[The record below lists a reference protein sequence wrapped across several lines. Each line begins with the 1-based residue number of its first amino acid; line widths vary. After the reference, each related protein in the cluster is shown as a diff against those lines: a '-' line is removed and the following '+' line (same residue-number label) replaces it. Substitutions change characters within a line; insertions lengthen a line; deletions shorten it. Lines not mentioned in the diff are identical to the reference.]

1 METTINLKGVSLPFV
16 AFIFSLILF
25 TIYFKK
31 RNKDNESNN
40 YYFKML
46 SLAIIDSILVTYL
59 QTIPFG
65 GVSEVETL
73 LLDLVNKIDFVVV
86 ISYCSLF
93 FLYTFHIAYNRVNDK
108 LIKINYVLLVM
119 FAAIIFICNTFL
131 IEKNGNYSI
140 GGSATVATYIACA
153 LYVFASLILVL
164 VNIKKRDKRFI
175 PVFSFIVILV
185 CMLIIYSF
193 DPYFV
198 FISYSFSLLNLIMYF
213 TLENPDEKIFKI
225 EEKMK
230 NLAIE
235 ANKNKSNF
243 LSNMSHELRT
253 PLNVVVGLSEDID
266 SYKDM
271 VPKDVQEDSIDI
283 QNASNTL
290 LEIIGNILDIS
301 KIESGKFELV
311 PTYYDPKE
319 EFESLSKIMRT
330 KVAEKPIEFT
340 VSIDPELPKVLYG
353 DRIRIKQIINNFL
366 SNAIK
371 YTDRGKVDFIVK
383 WIKESSAL
391 DIRIS
396 DTGNGIKPEDMDKL
410 FTKFE
415 RLQVEKVS
423 AVQGTGLGL
432 AITKE
437 LIELMNG
444 TVNVESEYKKGSVFK
459 VLLPQTIGS
468 EVELNKLKNQA
479 NYGSIQLDLTG
490 KKVLIVDDNE
500 LNIKVL
506 KKAIKNYNFDIDT
519 CTDGQVALNKLSTV
533 YYDLV
538 FMDIRM
544 PSMNGV
550 TVFEEVHKMIGFRT
564 PIIALTADAM
574 TGSKEKYLELGF
586 ADYLAKPFSRRK
598 LAEKIAKLFEIPTIQ
613 SNQTV
618 IQNVNIQTDNFNNKN
633 KEQVLEMV
641 SNQIQQLGNQSQPI
655 VIENVT
661 VNITNDKQE

>member
-1 METTINLKGVSLPFV
+1 MTNLYFV
-16 AFIFSLILF
+16 LCAFIFS
-25 TIYFKK
+25 T
-31 RNKDNESNN
+31 
-40 YYFKML
+40 
-46 SLAIIDSILVTYL
+46 
-59 QTIPFG
+59 
-65 GVSEVETL
+65 
-73 LLDLVNKIDFVVV
+73 
-86 ISYCSLF
+86 
-93 FLYTFHIAYNRVNDK
+93 
-108 LIKINYVLLVM
+108 
-119 FAAIIFICNTFL
+119 IIFIILVRKKMFGT
-131 IEKNGNYSI
+131 IEEIIFRNMVFIEVLES
-140 GGSATVATYIACA
+140 
-153 LYVFASLILVL
+153 VFASLIIYLAYKKPESNLIFLFNRIDFSLLLLWVTYFASYFFFVSFQPNNDKIKMLVKHAYIIDVVPIVL
-164 VNIKKRDKRFI
+164 CSVLPIYVVNSNNIMYAYGPSVNIIYGVVGIAFAVIFMSVILNIKKIISKKYI
-175 PVFSFIVILV
+175 PFYALIILAIVVVAIRIIDPSIVI
-185 CMLIIYSF
+185 
-193 DPYFV
+193 
-198 FISYSFSLLNLIMYF
+198 ISYGISLVNLIMYLS
-213 TLENPDEKIFKI
+213 LENPDEKIFKI

-230 NLAIE
+230 NVAIE
-235 ANKNKSNF
+235 ANKNKSTF

-301 KIESGKFELV
+301 KIESGKFEIV

-340 VSIDPELPKVLYG
+340 VSIDSELPKVLYG

-391 DIRIS
+391 DIRVS

-410 FTKFE
+410 FAKFE

-598 LAEKIAKLFEIPTIQ
+598 LAEKIAKLFGIPTIQ

-618 IQNVNIQTDNFNNKN
+618 IQNVNIQTNNFNNKN

-641 SNQIQQLGNQSQPI
+641 SNKIQQLGNQSQPI

>member
-1 METTINLKGVSLPFV
+1 MTNLYFV
-16 AFIFSLILF
+16 LCAFIFS
-25 TIYFKK
+25 T
-31 RNKDNESNN
+31 
-40 YYFKML
+40 
-46 SLAIIDSILVTYL
+46 
-59 QTIPFG
+59 
-65 GVSEVETL
+65 
-73 LLDLVNKIDFVVV
+73 
-86 ISYCSLF
+86 
-93 FLYTFHIAYNRVNDK
+93 
-108 LIKINYVLLVM
+108 
-119 FAAIIFICNTFL
+119 IIFIILVRKKMFGT
-131 IEKNGNYSI
+131 IEEIIFRNMVFI
-140 GGSATVATYIACA
+140 EVLESA
-153 LYVFASLILVL
+153 FASLIIYLAYKKPESNLIFLFNRIDFSLLLLWVTYFASYFFFVSFQPNNDKIKMLVKHAYIIDVVPIVL
-164 VNIKKRDKRFI
+164 CSVLPIYVVNSNNIMYAYGPSVNIIYGVVGIAFAVIFMSVILNIKKIISKKYI
-175 PVFSFIVILV
+175 PFYALIILAIAVVAIRIIDPSIVI
-185 CMLIIYSF
+185 
-193 DPYFV
+193 
-198 FISYSFSLLNLIMYF
+198 ISYGISLVNLIMYLS
-213 TLENPDEKIFKI
+213 LENPDEKIFKI

-230 NLAIE
+230 NVAIE

-618 IQNVNIQTDNFNNKN
+618 IQNVNIHTNNFNNEN

>member
-1 METTINLKGVSLPFV
+1 MTNLYFV
-16 AFIFSLILF
+16 LCAFIFS
-25 TIYFKK
+25 T
-31 RNKDNESNN
+31 
-40 YYFKML
+40 
-46 SLAIIDSILVTYL
+46 
-59 QTIPFG
+59 
-65 GVSEVETL
+65 
-73 LLDLVNKIDFVVV
+73 
-86 ISYCSLF
+86 
-93 FLYTFHIAYNRVNDK
+93 
-108 LIKINYVLLVM
+108 
-119 FAAIIFICNTFL
+119 IIFIILVRKKMFGT
-131 IEKNGNYSI
+131 IEEIIFRNMVVI
-140 GGSATVATYIACA
+140 EVLESA
-153 LYVFASLILVL
+153 FASLIIYLAYKKPESNLIFLFNRIDFSLLLLWVTYFASYFFFVSFQPNNDKIKMLVKHAYIIDVVPIVL
-164 VNIKKRDKRFI
+164 CSVLPIYVVNSNNIMYAYGPSVNIIYGVVGIAFAVIFMSVILNIKKIISKKYI
-175 PVFSFIVILV
+175 PFYA
-185 CMLIIYSF
+185 LIILAIAVVAIRII
-193 DPYFV
+193 DPSIV
-198 FISYSFSLLNLIMYF
+198 SISYGISLVNLIMYLS
-213 TLENPDEKIFKI
+213 LENPDEKIFKI

-618 IQNVNIQTDNFNNKN
+618 IQNVNIQTNNFNNKN

>member
-1 METTINLKGVSLPFV
+1 MTNLYFV
-16 AFIFSLILF
+16 LCAFIFS
-25 TIYFKK
+25 T
-31 RNKDNESNN
+31 
-40 YYFKML
+40 
-46 SLAIIDSILVTYL
+46 
-59 QTIPFG
+59 
-65 GVSEVETL
+65 
-73 LLDLVNKIDFVVV
+73 
-86 ISYCSLF
+86 
-93 FLYTFHIAYNRVNDK
+93 
-108 LIKINYVLLVM
+108 
-119 FAAIIFICNTFL
+119 IIFIILVRKKMFGT
-131 IEKNGNYSI
+131 IEEIIFRNMVVI
-140 GGSATVATYIACA
+140 EVLESA
-153 LYVFASLILVL
+153 FASLIIYLAYKKPESNLIFLFNRIDFSLLLLWVTYFASYFFFVSFQPNNDKIKMLVKHAYIIDVVPIVL
-164 VNIKKRDKRFI
+164 CSVLPIYVVNSNNIMYAYGPSVNIIYGVVGIAFAVIFMSVILNIKKIISKKYI
-175 PVFSFIVILV
+175 PFYALIILAIAVVAIRIIDPSIVI
-185 CMLIIYSF
+185 
-193 DPYFV
+193 
-198 FISYSFSLLNLIMYF
+198 ISYGISLVNLIMYLS
-213 TLENPDEKIFKI
+213 LENPDEKIFKI

-618 IQNVNIQTDNFNNKN
+618 IQNVNIQTNNFNNKN

>member
-1 METTINLKGVSLPFV
+1 MTNLYFV
-16 AFIFSLILF
+16 LCAFIFS
-25 TIYFKK
+25 T
-31 RNKDNESNN
+31 
-40 YYFKML
+40 
-46 SLAIIDSILVTYL
+46 
-59 QTIPFG
+59 
-65 GVSEVETL
+65 
-73 LLDLVNKIDFVVV
+73 
-86 ISYCSLF
+86 
-93 FLYTFHIAYNRVNDK
+93 
-108 LIKINYVLLVM
+108 
-119 FAAIIFICNTFL
+119 IIFIILVRKKMFGT
-131 IEKNGNYSI
+131 IEEIIFRNMVVI
-140 GGSATVATYIACA
+140 EVLESA
-153 LYVFASLILVL
+153 FASLIIYLAYKKPESNLIFLFNRIDFSLLLLWVTYFASYFFFVSFQPNNDKIKMLVKHAYIIDVVPIVL
-164 VNIKKRDKRFI
+164 CSVLPIYVVNSNNIMYAYGPSVNIIYGVVGIAFAVIFMSVILNIKKIISKKYI
-175 PVFSFIVILV
+175 PFYA
-185 CMLIIYSF
+185 LIILAIVVVAIRII
-193 DPYFV
+193 DPSILI
-198 FISYSFSLLNLIMYF
+198 ISYGISLVNLIMYLS
-213 TLENPDEKIFKI
+213 LENPDEKIFKI

-230 NLAIE
+230 NVAIE
-235 ANKNKSNF
+235 ANKNKSTF

-444 TVNVESEYKKGSVFK
+444 TVSVESEYKKGSVFK

-564 PIIALTADAM
+564 HIIALTADAM

-598 LAEKIAKLFEIPTIQ
+598 LAEKIAKLFGIPTIQ

-618 IQNVNIQTDNFNNKN
+618 IQNVNIQTNNFNNKN

-641 SNQIQQLGNQSQPI
+641 SNKIQQLGNQSQPI